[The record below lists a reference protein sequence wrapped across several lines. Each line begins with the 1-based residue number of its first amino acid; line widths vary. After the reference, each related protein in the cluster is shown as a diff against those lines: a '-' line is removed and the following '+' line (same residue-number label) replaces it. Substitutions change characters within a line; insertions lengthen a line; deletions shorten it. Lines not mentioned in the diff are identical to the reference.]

1 MRLRAIAILCTVFFP
16 APTQAA
22 ELAIPPGFVHL
33 REAAPEIQQDMRY
46 AGPHNFTGKPAP
58 GYGAGECLLLREAA
72 LALKRAQQAAMARG
86 LSLKV
91 YDCYRPIRAVEAF
104 AAWAEAPDDGRTRHF
119 YPALQKPEL
128 MRGYIARRSAHSQG
142 VAVDLTLAPRGSA
155 IPAPGGK
162 GPCTAPQ
169 SEREA
174 DNSVDMGTA
183 FDCFDAKSATASPG
197 ITAEQRR
204 FRLLLKTIMGEA
216 GFRNYSVEWW
226 HYAYASRM
234 AKRVFDIPIQP
245 YTAAPAP

>member
-1 MRLRAIAILCTVFFP
+1 MRLHAIVVLCITALFP
-16 APTQAA
+16 VLAHAA
-22 ELAIPPGFVHL
+22 EPPIPPGFVYL
-33 REAAPEIQQDMRY
+33 RQAAPAIQQDMRY
-46 AGPHNFTGKPAP
+46 AGPHNFTGKPVP

-72 LALKRAQQAAMARG
+72 LALERAQLAAEARG

-104 AAWAEAPDDGRTRHF
+104 AAWAEAPEDGRTRHF
-119 YPALQKPEL
+119 YPSLQKPEL

-142 VAVDLTLAPRGSA
+142 LAVDLTLVPRGSTT
-155 IPAPGGK
+155 PEPGPR

-183 FDCFDAKSATASPG
+183 FDCFDPKSATAAPG

-204 FRLLLKTIMGEA
+204 FRLLLKTIMAQA
-216 GFRNYSVEWW
+216 GFRNYSAEWW
-226 HYAYASRM
+226 HYSYASRR
-234 AKRVFDIPIQP
+234 AGRSFDIPIQR
-245 YTAAPAP
+245 YTAPAP